1 MGSITDLGDGTQHQ
15 AHQSTDMETGRGWV
29 YSHLFLMNPAGF
41 QNRLQWLPS
50 PWLVFT
56 HGQQEGVYR
65 LLKLQGLQS
74 IHW

>member
-1 MGSITDLGDGTQHQ
+1 
-15 AHQSTDMETGRGWV
+15 METGRGWV